1 MAERWGRVWT
11 IGTWERVSKAH
22 SRRAGEICCTHTST
36 LNHSG
41 EKPGVVLGLRDK
53 GQSTVSSN
61 SLDPSGHQTSVLI
74 SSHHML
80 LTTPYTLSSSGWDAL
95 SSRTQK
101 MLKIKHSTLMQW
113 DFREEKHLKVIQEW
127 WENEGNSLYHL
138 IFSSAASAGIRNGF
152 NSLIVWLKFLQ
163 SRFTNYFVICEGN
176 TIWKTRFTQ

>member
-22 SRRAGEICCTHTST
+22 SRRAGEICCTHSST

-80 LTTPYTLSSSGWDAL
+80 LTTPYTLSSSGCKGDAL

-113 DFREEKHLKVIQEW
+113 DFREEKHLKVI
-127 WENEGNSLYHL
+127 WENEDFCVNWRETAS
-138 IFSSAASAGIRNGF
+138 ITWSSALLHLLGSGTGLTTW
-152 NSLIVWLKFLQ
+152 S
-163 SRFTNYFVICEGN
+163 CG
-176 TIWKTRFTQ
+176 